1 MMTSILGVS
10 GLKLDSCGTEPV
22 TFFGAQSSL
31 GGHNSRL
38 GGTSSDLVGH
48 GLGMPP
54 RVAGP
59 VPLKECSI
67 ENTRTDYKLQ

>member
-1 MMTSILGVS
+1 MTSILGVS
-10 GLKLDSCGTEPV
+10 GLKLHSCGTEPV

-59 VPLKECSI
+59 VPLKEYSI